1 MQKPVLTEPIS
12 DAIWRERYRWA
23 EGGHMQEPSIEASWD
38 RVALALSAPEA
49 HHRDDWRER
58 FRAALAD
65 FRFLPAGGVLAHA
78 GTAHQ
83 RTLLNSFVLPAPED
97 SIQGIFNSLRET
109 LLTLHAGSAVGLDF
123 STLRPAGSQAV
134 HSGGQASGPVS
145 FMPVWELAMAVL
157 AAGQSQRNAVLV
169 SLRCDHPDIE
179 AFINGHPPAG
189 GLAQVRRCVLLTQD
203 FMQAVQDD
211 APWPL
216 LFPLGEHP
224 VPEGGELCERSWSG
238 RAEAQ
243 RCVVHRRL
251 PAIQIWQ
258 QLVAAVHANAG
269 LSVLFIDRI
278 NQARNLWYADPMTA
292 ASPCGQPLPA
302 LGAYSAGAINLSR
315 LVQHP
320 FSQHPHLDMGG
331 LRALTAVA
339 VRMLDNVYAL
349 SAFALKP
356 QEKEAHATRPLAL
369 GVTGVADMLLML
381 GLRYG
386 SPASQTLV
394 HEALCA
400 IRDTAYLTSIELAQE
415 KGPFPAFDKLRFVAS
430 PNVLNLPHELQDGIA
445 KYGLRNSQL
454 LAVMPLGSVSLLANN
469 VSSGL
474 GPVTAFSTTRQWH
487 AADGSATALAVH
499 DPALLLHQQLIG
511 PAAPMPAYFVTAAQ
525 VPAQDQLHM
534 QATVQS
540 VVDGAVAQP
549 VYLPANADLAAVEQ
563 VLLSAWHL
571 GLKAC
576 TVVRE
581 SGPAS

>member
-1 MQKPVLTEPIS
+1 
-12 DAIWRERYRWA
+12 
-23 EGGHMQEPSIEASWD
+23 MQEPSIEASWD

-109 LLTLHAGSAVGLDF
+109 LLTLHAGAAVGLDF
-123 STLRPAGSQAV
+123 STLRPAGSPATR
-134 HSGGQASGPVS
+134 SGGQASGPVS

-157 AAGQSQRNAVLV
+157 ASGQSRRNVVLL

-179 AFINGHPPAG
+179 AFIHGQPTSG

-211 APWPL
+211 ALWPL
-216 LFPLGEHP
+216 LFPLGAHP
-224 VPEGGELCERSWSG
+224 VPEGAELCERSWSG
-238 RAEAQ
+238 RTEPQ
-243 RCVVHRRL
+243 RCVVHRRV
-251 PAIQIWQ
+251 PASQIWQ
-258 QLVAAVHANAG
+258 QLVAAVHAGAG
-269 LSVLFIDRI
+269 LRVLFMDRT
-278 NQARNLWYADPMTA
+278 NQARNLWYSEPMTA

-302 LGAYSAGAINLSR
+302 HGAYSAGAINLSR

-320 FSQHPHLDMGG
+320 FGQHPHLDMGG

-339 VRMLDNVYAL
+339 VRLLDNVYEL
-349 SAFALKP
+349 SNFALKA

-369 GVTGVADMLLML
+369 GVTGVADMLQML

-394 HEALCA
+394 HEALSA

-415 KGPFPAFDKLRFVAS
+415 KAPFPAFDKLRFVAS
-430 PNVLNLPHELQDGIA
+430 PNVLNLPHALQDGIA

-454 LAVMPLGSVSLLANN
+454 LAVMPLGSASLLANN

-474 GPVTAFSTTRQWH
+474 GPVTA
-487 AADGSATALAVH
+487 
-499 DPALLLHQQLIG
+499 
-511 PAAPMPAYFVTAAQ
+511 AQ
-525 VPAQDQLHM
+525 APAQDQLHM
-534 QATVQS
+534 QATAQG

-549 VYLPANADLAAVEQ
+549 VYLPADADRAAVEQ
-563 VLLSAWHL
+563 VMLSAWHL